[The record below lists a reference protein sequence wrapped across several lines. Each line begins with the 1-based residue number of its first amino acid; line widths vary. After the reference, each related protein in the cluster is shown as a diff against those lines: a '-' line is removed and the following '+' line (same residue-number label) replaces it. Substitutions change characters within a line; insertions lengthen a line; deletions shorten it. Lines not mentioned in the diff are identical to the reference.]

1 MLRATK
7 VKRIRGLQGL
17 TQQELARR
25 AGINNVN
32 LCGIERGNVS
42 PSLATLIK
50 LGDALDI
57 DPLSLLDEPPATA
70 GKRELT
76 LTV

>member
-7 VKRIRGLQGL
+7 VKRIRGLHGL

-25 AGINNVN
+25 AGLNNVY

-42 PSLATLIK
+42 PSLASLIK
-50 LGDALDI
+50 LGDALDV
-57 DPLSLLDEPPATA
+57 DPLSLLDEPPASA

-76 LTV
+76 LSV